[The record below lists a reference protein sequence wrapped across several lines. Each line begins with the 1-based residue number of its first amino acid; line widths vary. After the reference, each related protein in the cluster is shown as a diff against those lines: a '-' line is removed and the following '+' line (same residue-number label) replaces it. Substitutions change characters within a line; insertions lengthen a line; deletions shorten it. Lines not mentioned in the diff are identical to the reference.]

1 MIQTKEDLKRYIR
14 QDRLMNGVPE
24 RTSFAYKIIR
34 LLVPDLTI
42 KYFFILEKKNSTL
55 MCVGGKFY
63 GFYIGI
69 KDVILV

>member
-34 LLVPDLTI
+34 ILVPDSCFRHPTRS
-42 KYFFILEKKNSTL
+42 KKIP
-55 MCVGGKFY
+55 Y
-63 GFYIGI
+63 
-69 KDVILV
+69 